1 MAHDERAVLRVEGKD
16 DKYVIENL
24 LSRHGI
30 DRGVVDIK
38 WSKRGDDEGGGRDQ
52 LLDGMRLA
60 VTTST
65 STAVGFVLDAD
76 DAPGNRWRGV
86 RARLGGVGLELP
98 KEIPEGGFVGD
109 APAFRARVGVWLM
122 PDNRGA
128 GALEEFLRGLVDDKD
143 PLLEL
148 AETSTT
154 SASERGATFRDTHR
168 RKAVLHT
175 WLAWQQRPGL
185 PYGLA
190 IRARYFHHDSPAALA
205 FVEWFRRVFAPTA
218 T

>member
-1 MAHDERAVLRVEGKD
+1 MAEARAVLRVEGRD

-30 DRGVVDIK
+30 DHRDVDIK
-38 WSKRGDDEGGGRDQ
+38 WSKQGDHDGGGKDR

-76 DAPGNRWRGV
+76 GAPENRWRGV
-86 RARLGGVGLELP
+86 RSRLGGVGLELP
-98 KEIPEGGFVGD
+98 EEIPEGGFVGD
-109 APAFRARVGVWLM
+109 APRFQARVGVWLM
-122 PDNRGA
+122 PDNRGS
-128 GALEEFLRGLVDDKD
+128 GALEEFLGGLVDNKD
-143 PLLEL
+143 ALLEL

-154 SASERGATFRDTHR
+154 IASERGATFRDTHR

-190 IRARYFHHDSPAALA
+190 ITARYFRHDSPAALA